1 MFLFG
6 QNGFSPLVVATR
18 EGHYEIVKAL
28 LEHREKP
35 DLTTVSDTVCT
46 SISLQYFV
54 IILVSPS
61 WHKGQNWPILMW
73 SSQMKEVGKD
83 YTKEEMTSNR
93 LKITKALVEAGAN
106 INQEAHVNSRAIL
119 ILVVLNAYGLSL
131 HVEWLDS
138 IDASLARRQYPSCGI
153 SV

>member
-1 MFLFG
+1 
-6 QNGFSPLVVATR
+6 
-18 EGHYEIVKAL
+18 
-28 LEHREKP
+28 
-35 DLTTVSDTVCT
+35 
-46 SISLQYFV
+46 
-54 IILVSPS
+54 
-61 WHKGQNWPILMW
+61 MW

-106 INQEAHVNSRAIL
+106 INQEAHVNGRTIV
-119 ILVVLNAYGLSL
+119 ILVVLNVYGLSL
-131 HVEWLDS
+131 HLEWLDS